1 MGKFRDLTEMKF
13 GRLTVVKRVDDY
25 VSPSGNHNVQWL
37 CKCDCEENKYIVVSG
52 GSLTR
57 GLTKSC
63 GCVQKKQSAENG
75 KKNKKYNTYDLS
87 GEYGVGYT
95 TKGEEFYFDLEDYDK
110 IKDYCWYI
118 GNNGYIMST
127 DSKTKKKILFH
138 RIVTDCPNEFM
149 PDHIHGKETKND
161 NRKSN
166 LRIVTK
172 QQNSMNSALSINNIS
187 GVSGV
192 KWHSRDNIWESCIT
206 VNYKRIYLGQ
216 YNKFEDAVKARKQA
230 EEKYFGEY
238 SYDNS
243 QSYNT
248 K

>member
-1 MGKFRDLTEMKF
+1 MGKFRDLTGMKF
-13 GRLTVVKRVDDY
+13 GSLTVVKRADDY

-63 GCVQKKQSAENG
+63 GCLQKKQSAENG

-95 TKGEEFYFDLEDYDK
+95 TNGEEFYFDLEDYDL
-110 IKDYCWYI
+110 IKNYCWWI
-118 GNNGYIMST
+118 DNHGYVVAYNINDSSNKYST
-127 DSKTKKKILFH
+127 VLFH
-138 RIVTDCPNEFM
+138 KLIKNGKYI
-149 PDHIHGKETKND
+149 DHINHDTKN

-166 LRIVTK
+166 LRIVTAS
-172 QQNSMNSALSINNIS
+172 QNNMNSSKRSDNIS
-187 GVSGV
+187 GVTGV
-192 KWHSRDNIWESCIT
+192 SWHKGISKWRA
-206 VNYKRIYLGQ
+206 RINVDGNEIQLG
-216 YNKFEDAVKARKQA
+216 YFVEFEDAVRARKEA

-243 QSYNT
+243 KSYII